1 MASFVISQLDRTEEF
16 HLWMV
21 DPSSQFRQMVRA
33 VGVGGVHFDSLNRPF
48 CSIKRKETNLQFMVT
63 MLAQRN
69 YFTKDPQCPHFG
81 VFLGKLPR
89 DLGK

>member
-33 VGVGGVHFDSLNRPF
+33 VGVGG
-48 CSIKRKETNLQFMVT
+48 
-63 MLAQRN
+63 
-69 YFTKDPQCPHFG
+69 G
-81 VFLGKLPR
+81 VYILIA
-89 DLGK
+89 